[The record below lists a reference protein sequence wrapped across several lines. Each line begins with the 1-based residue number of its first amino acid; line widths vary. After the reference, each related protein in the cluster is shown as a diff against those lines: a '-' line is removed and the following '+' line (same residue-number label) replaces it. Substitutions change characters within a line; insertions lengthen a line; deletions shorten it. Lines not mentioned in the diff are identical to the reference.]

1 MTLVL
6 QKEFWSQQVLY
17 VYLFAWLI
25 TLKWNAL
32 GWSGEI
38 ILEVDCLTKMSE
50 EPSGGGTTFSLVAIP
65 FYTILYIQSSTYNP
79 LHTFLYIQS
88 FTYNS
93 FLYIIFIQSW
103 PFVYIQ
109 KKHEKIKRI
118 WLSLLAGEVQQPCT
132 DWQGGTVVSQVSLS
146 SIWIPF

>member
-79 LHTFLYIQS
+79 LHS
-88 FTYNS
+88 FIYNPLHTILSYTS
-93 FLYIIFIQSW
+93 FL
-103 PFVYIQ
+103 
-109 KKHEKIKRI
+109 
-118 WLSLLAGEVQQPCT
+118 AVQN
-132 DWQGGTVVSQVSLS
+132 S
-146 SIWIPF
+146 SIGDLVTHSLTQWLRHLLFFDIKERPYRPVTFETFDHSDEETGPD